1 MVMALS
7 TGKREFNLVFSLP
20 RSSFVLQPHLNS
32 FVYLVPLFKSPS
44 WKPYLKYAIGVVV
57 MAKASQASFPFQPCG
72 HAELICIFQF
82 PTYNHYSSFVLF
94 SFFPRDDNKED
105 IFVHQV
111 SRLTSLH
118 TCKNFFASLCVNYCT
133 LKHTNRFEGVFNLRL
148 FKQDL
153 KLMNFRKIT
162 TRGSLQ
168 PFFASS
174 FIFALLSSVSSLHW
188 HLFLTFQGCTHPA
201 TILFHT
207 PLVISLFLLNGS
219 TSLSVMFGV

>member
-1 MVMALS
+1 MTTTEEPKVEEKQPAEKKVVAS
-7 TGKREFNLVFSLP
+7 KVTGTVKWFNVKNGYGFI
-20 RSSFVLQPHLNS
+20 N
-32 FVYLVPLFKSPS
+32 
-44 WKPYLKYAIGVVV
+44 
-57 MAKASQASFPFQPCG
+57 
-72 HAELICIFQF
+72 
-82 PTYNHYSSFVLF
+82 
-94 SFFPRDDNKED
+94 RDDNKED

-168 PFFASS
+168 PFFALS
-174 FIFALLSSVSSLHW
+174 FIFVLLSSVSSLH
-188 HLFLTFQGCTHPA
+188 
-201 TILFHT
+201 
-207 PLVISLFLLNGS
+207 
-219 TSLSVMFGV
+219 

>member
-1 MVMALS
+1 M
-7 TGKREFNLVFSLP
+7 
-20 RSSFVLQPHLNS
+20 
-32 FVYLVPLFKSPS
+32 
-44 WKPYLKYAIGVVV
+44 
-57 MAKASQASFPFQPCG
+57 ASQASFPFQPCG

-168 PFFASS
+168 PFF
-174 FIFALLSSVSSLHW
+174 
-188 HLFLTFQGCTHPA
+188 C
-201 TILFHT
+201 
-207 PLVISLFLLNGS
+207 LVIYLCSAVVSFFPSLTPFPDLSGLYSSSHNSFSHPLLLLLCS
-219 TSLSVMFGV
+219 C